1 MKKLKKILCLIMVA
15 LLVIP
20 SVTFA
25 EAAVEIFI
33 AKADNYQNVPFYNE
47 ELGEYFGFCLNPNK
61 HEAEDGTSF
70 TMASDTSAARSN
82 VDNKDISQKLKVLF
96 VCCFEDLFV
105 SDGNGGYYLP
115 GGSAMNANNVQ
126 AVVYH
131 YTNNQYISGVPKS
144 LYNKI
149 EAYKGN
155 PIPDYGETLTLDNGD
170 VITFHFAVM
179 QPIDSSLGMQDFFA
193 YKIEVN
199 ADGAHEHDYEMKHD
213 ENGHWKECACNDVID
228 KADHKGGNATCAEKA
243 ICDVCQQ
250 PYGELDAENHAWD
263 KGVYTEPTCVKD
275 GYTTYTCVTDNDHK
289 KVVENKSSATGE
301 HKGGEATCTEK
312 AICDVCEQP
321 YGELDAEGHAWN
333 KGAYTEPTCVKD
345 GYTTYTCVTDNDHK
359 KVVENKSSATGEHK
373 GGEATCTEKAI
384 CDVCEQPYGELDENN
399 HTEEIIPAVA
409 PKCEKTGLT
418 EGKKCSECGDV
429 LKSQASIDALDH
441 VFTEYTPNGNAK
453 CQEDGTE
460 TSICDRCKT
469 ATDERIV
476 PNSAIG
482 HDWDEGVITAQPT
495 YTEEGVRTYTCKND
509 ASHTDESAVPV
520 LEPENGDADGNG
532 TIPEYQEGGKGE
544 VVPEPENSDTE
555 DKLPAYGEGSEVKVE
570 KAPAKEAEIDKAVQ
584 TSDDFQMGLWTA
596 LAMLSLCACGAL
608 VLCGRKKEA

>member
-263 KGVYTEPTCVKD
+263 KG
-275 GYTTYTCVTDNDHK
+275 
-289 KVVENKSSATGE
+289 
-301 HKGGEATCTEK
+301 
-312 AICDVCEQP
+312 
-321 YGELDAEGHAWN
+321 
-333 KGAYTEPTCVKD
+333 AYTEPTCVKD
-345 GYTTYTCVTDNDHK
+345 GYTTYTCTTDNNHK
-359 KVVENKSSATGEHK
+359 KVVENKGTATGEHK